1 MKVQMLEMD
10 MLDKSNTH
18 MHEPIEATDLKDA
31 IIKLFFTGQ
40 QSTQEVLEM
49 MEGFVEYADKWVCDG
64 EELVYILFKQ

>member
-18 MHEPIEATDLKDA
+18 LHEPIEATDLKDA
-31 IIKLFFTGQ
+31 ITKLFFNGQ
-40 QSTQEVLEM
+40 QGTGEVLEM
-49 MEGFVEYADKWVCDG
+49 MGDFVEHKDKWVCDG